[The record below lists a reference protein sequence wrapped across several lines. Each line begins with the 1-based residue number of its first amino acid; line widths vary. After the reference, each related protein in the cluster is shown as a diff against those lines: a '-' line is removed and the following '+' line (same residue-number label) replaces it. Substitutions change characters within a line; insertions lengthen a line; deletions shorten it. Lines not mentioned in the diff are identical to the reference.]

1 MATPSICGNFIS
13 SKKSLLAFT
22 WSITTLLT
30 FIAFLMAIAM
40 VIQID
45 SHYRYLERTNVSDDD
60 SYYSNNNRNVQEE
73 DEEQH
78 SGDEE
83 EREQNWYHLL
93 AGTSS
98 GAMTFVALYTMVLA
112 IVLSVYGSTAI
123 VGFTNIQG
131 VYIAPCFPHRNKL
144 KIGIFGGAV
153 VVFANL
159 LLLNA
164 VIFGEFRVEDYR
176 EAEEREEMEPYAVER
191 IATVLAVT
199 CMFLSALY
207 AIFAIL
213 LFLSYASDNPTQNHG
228 EGDDSHSKPLT
239 SDHRHQQFIQITDIN
254 R

>member
-1 MATPSICGNFIS
+1 MSTPSICGSFIG
-13 SKKSLLAFT
+13 SKKALLAFT

-30 FIAFLMAIAM
+30 LVAFLMAIAM
-40 VIQID
+40 MIQIN
-45 SHYRYLERTNVSDDD
+45 SHYRYLQRINEDN
-60 SYYSNNNRNVQEE
+60 YSGGDE

-83 EREQNWYHLL
+83 EYNIYPIL
-93 AGTSS
+93 ARTSS
-98 GAMTFVALYTMVLA
+98 GAMTFVASYTMILA

-144 KIGIFGGAV
+144 KIGMFGGAV

-164 VIFGEFRVEDYR
+164 VIFGEIRVEDYR
-176 EAEEREEMEPYAVER
+176 DQEEEEVEPYAIER

-207 AIFAIL
+207 AVFAIL
-213 LFLSYASDNPTQNHG
+213 LFLSYASDNPSQNNHS
-228 EGDDSHSKPLT
+228 EGDDPRAKPLT
-239 SDHRHQQFIQITDIN
+239 NDHRHQQFITIETT
-254 R
+254 